1 MDKFLLGVLTGV
13 VGIAVAAVIS
23 DRLDYD
29 YQDISFKDEEP
40 EPDTEPVSEPKG
52 KTENSEES
60 SKNEDTKKPEGDEK
74 RYPSILGEAI
84 GMLLRDAK

>member
-29 YQDISFKDEEP
+29 YQDISYKDEEP
-40 EPDTEPVSEPKG
+40 VSE
-52 KTENSEES
+52 SEE
-60 SKNEDTKKPEGDEK
+60 KAGDKEETARNEDTKKPEGDEK

>member
-23 DRLDYD
+23 DRLDCSH
-29 YQDISFKDEEP
+29 QNISFNDEEA
-40 EPDTEPVSEPKG
+40 ETDA
-52 KTENSEES
+52 ENT
-60 SKNEDTKKPEGDEK
+60 EDTGEASKAEGTGKSEGEDK
-74 RYPSILGEAI
+74 RYPSILGEVI

>member
-60 SKNEDTKKPEGDEK
+60 SKNEDTKKPEGDQK

>member
-23 DRLDYD
+23 ERLDYD

-60 SKNEDTKKPEGDEK
+60 SKNEDTKKPEGDQK

>member
-29 YQDISFKDEEP
+29 YQDE
-40 EPDTEPVSEPKG
+40 
-52 KTENSEES
+52 SEE
-60 SKNEDTKKPEGDEK
+60 KAGDKEETARNEDTKKPEGDEK

>member
-1 MDKFLLGVLTGV
+1 MDKFLLGVITGV

-23 DRLDYD
+23 DRLDCSH
-29 YQDISFKDEEP
+29 QNISFNDEEP
-40 EPDTEPVSEPKG
+40 EPDTEPVSGPKG

-60 SKNEDTKKPEGDEK
+60 SKNEDTKKPESEEK
-74 RYPSILGEAI
+74 RNPSILGEAI